1 MKSISCFHIPTS
13 LLWIINSI
21 MNEEQLFGIAKHKLT
36 VVAIDATYTK
46 QITTDYLMI
55 SPGRYEYTKKGGEKA
70 RYECTICS

>member
-1 MKSISCFHIPTS
+1 
-13 LLWIINSI
+13 